1 MNEKEQIGE
10 NAHKR
15 LLGSVSTYN
24 KRKRRSRLRWSLG
37 LAMGFLL
44 IGSSLYFGK
53 LDIFNSKNARHLVA
67 DFTSGQLT
75 ISNQQPIDISS
86 IKESA
91 DNLPVSILR
100 ESNRMVI
107 RTKNNLLAKDDSI
120 SIHVDKGGF
129 YQVEFDDGTVAY
141 LNSQTTLTYRG
152 DFLEDRKIS
161 LDGEAYFE
169 VKSLYK
175 ADKRQPFTIYT
186 NNQKV
191 EVLGTSFNV
200 KTRDQQEESVV
211 LIEGKVQLQP
221 HKNKHQTVLRPG
233 EKASISSS
241 GKIKVEPTD
250 TELYTAWKDGYFYY
264 QDTLL
269 KDILED
275 LKNYYEIKYDPDKIP
290 KLRYT
295 LYLDRALPF
304 SQVIEYI
311 EESSTI
317 KIETHGKRIIF
328 KN

>member
-1 MNEKEQIGE
+1 MNEKERIGE

-15 LLGSVSTYN
+15 ILGSVFTYK
-24 KRKRRSRLRWSLG
+24 KRKRRSRIRWSLG
-37 LAMGFLL
+37 LAMGILL

-67 DFTSGQLT
+67 DFTAGQLT
-75 ISNQQPIDISS
+75 IGNQQPIDISS
-86 IKESA
+86 VKDSVT
-91 DNLPVSILR
+91 NLPVSILR
-100 ESNRMVI
+100 DSNLMVI
-107 RTKNNLLAKDDSI
+107 RTKNSLLAKNDTV

-129 YQVEFDDGTVAY
+129 YQVEFDDGTIAY
-141 LNSQTTLTYRG
+141 LNSQTTLSYSG

-175 ADKRQPFTIYT
+175 KDKRQPFTIYT
-186 NNQKV
+186 KNHKV

-221 HKNKHQTVLRPG
+221 HKNDQQTILKPG

-241 GKIKVEPTD
+241 GIINVEPAD

-290 KLRYT
+290 NLRYT